1 MWGCGVTCAR
11 AVGLWAK
18 KVSVGIRSPFCPSF
32 TMAYLRIPVSVKV
45 SVVSVR
51 VSVPFTELTGV
62 TVKGTLWRYGLRGR
76 GAAKCGPLQKNSN
89 GKPNFTEITERH

>member
-1 MWGCGVTCAR
+1 
-11 AVGLWAK
+11 
-18 KVSVGIRSPFCPSF
+18 
-32 TMAYLRIPVSVKV
+32 MAYLRIPVSVKV